1 MYTKTIT
8 HFRIFKAGMKLD
20 IFYNL
25 LVKEPEP
32 GKESAIAIDIE
43 DKKDVIEVSHRF
55 RHSKNFFFSYATRS
69 ILEFIIAALVLV
81 WMGIFGFPVI
91 AKVRATIS
99 SGILLPY
106 D

>member
-43 DKKDVIEVSHRF
+43 DKKDVR
-55 RHSKNFFFSYATRS
+55 
-69 ILEFIIAALVLV
+69 
-81 WMGIFGFPVI
+81 
-91 AKVRATIS
+91 
-99 SGILLPY
+99 PY
-106 D
+106 

>member
-1 MYTKTIT
+1 MYIQIII

-55 RHSKNFFFSYATRS
+55 RQSQNFFFSYVTRS
-69 ILEFIIAALVLV
+69 ILEFLIAALVLV
-81 WMGIFGFPVI
+81 WMGVFGFPVI
-91 AKVRATIS
+91 AKVKALNS
-99 SGILLPY
+99 NGIPLP
-106 D
+106 